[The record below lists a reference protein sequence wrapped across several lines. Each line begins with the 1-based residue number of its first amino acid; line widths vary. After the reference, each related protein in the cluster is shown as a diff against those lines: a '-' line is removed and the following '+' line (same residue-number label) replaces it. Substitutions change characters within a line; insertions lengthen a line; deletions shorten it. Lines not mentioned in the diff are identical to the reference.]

1 MSENEKEKGEWEKL
15 IDWEQ
20 NKQLTWA
27 VVLLTAT
34 LGLAGIL
41 FTNSFSTITRAF
53 VIVLGLTLMLVLDL
67 SFYRLATTLV
77 NLRRYVERIGQI
89 SELYRKELLG
99 TKDKE
104 ELLKQ
109 KDILERLY
117 DWFVDASVKYKPRL
131 ITWRAVLIIVLAD
144 FFILSYMLVMI
155 LPIGLAE
162 FFIFLCGCVLIL
174 QV

>member
-1 MSENEKEKGEWEKL
+1 MSENDKEKGEWEKL

-41 FTNSFSTITRAF
+41 FTNSLSTVTRAF
-53 VIVLGLTLMLVLDL
+53 IIVLGLTLMLVLDL

-77 NLRRYVERIGQI
+77 NLRRYIERIGQI
-89 SELYRKELLG
+89 SELY
-99 TKDKE
+99 KE
-104 ELLKQ
+104 ELLETNE
-109 KDILERLY
+109 KDVYKKLY
-117 DWFVDASVKYKPRL
+117 DWFVDTSVKYKPRL
-131 ITWRAVLIIVLAD
+131 ITWRVVLIIVLAD
-144 FFILSYMLVMI
+144 FFILSYMFMMI